1 MVLDHICWLRLHYR
15 ARKNIPQEEKE
26 ILFSVCVKI
35 IEYDNLVQ
43 NSSATQGFL
52 WHIRAQFQWDALIHV
67 LSELRSREVGEQTN
81 HAWRQVD
88 EVFKHHSFLDS
99 KKGLHGAIVRLT
111 ARAWES
117 YESKCGQNQQA
128 MYGVVSEQ
136 LLEVLKA
143 RKAILRT
150 AAGAAEVNPK
160 ASEEDQLGPVSSES
174 MIDGVGAGPDFDFN
188 AWPLDSSTMDWR
200 DWSRWDDLLQDS
212 ELNPVSTAF

>member
-1 MVLDHICWLRLHYR
+1 M
-15 ARKNIPQEEKE
+15 
-26 ILFSVCVKI
+26 KI
-35 IEYDNLVQ
+35 IEYDNIVQ

-88 EVFKHHSFLDS
+88 EVFKHHSFVDT
-99 KKGLHGAIVRLT
+99 KKGLHVAIVRLT

-117 YESKCGQNQQA
+117 YESRCGQNQQV
-128 MYGVVSEQ
+128 MYEVVSEQ
-136 LLEVLKA
+136 LLEVLRA
-143 RKAILRT
+143 RKTILGI
-150 AAGAAEVNPK
+150 AANATKVDPK
-160 ASEEDQLGPVSSES
+160 PTEGDQLGPVSSES
-174 MIDGVGAGPDFDFN
+174 IIDGVGGAGPDFDFN